1 MTRSGAL
8 GDAVTSSCRLKVKF
22 GAGARPFSRRPED
35 TAHQQATARCDTQGA
50 QEGSADRFEAAPV
63 PMGLPGKREHFEGA
77 LGAFGHLQ
85 LVFRRR
91 NGDFPASVPVK
102 KAQRLPDFA
111 PVAFGAG
118 ESADFSRLSCS
129 EAAA

>member
-1 MTRSGAL
+1 
-8 GDAVTSSCRLKVKF
+8 
-22 GAGARPFSRRPED
+22 
-35 TAHQQATARCDTQGA
+35 
-50 QEGSADRFEAAPV
+50 
-63 PMGLPGKREHFEGA
+63 MGLRGKRERFRRQHWQCLEEGA

-85 LVFRRR
+85 LVVRRR
-91 NGDFPASVPVK
+91 NGDFPARVPVNN
-102 KAQRLPDFA
+102 AQRLPDFA